1 MENEMNNTA
10 KSKLHGIENL
20 PEEATQKGADSEQQ
34 VNRAMERYSNPMMP
48 VLFNRKERALVQDQ
62 LVAELAQ
69 GFEHRRKA
77 IGMALETRLHSIREA
92 CNHVLVT
99 GKTHLRQ
106 QRLEYFGQVLRQVEQ
121 RMSELADDFLRE
133 TDGRFE
139 KLDQFKSE
147 EIRKR
152 ERKRLEKSVDDFLG
166 TLDRL
171 MGEFSNIINEHID
184 HNRSQ
189 V

>member
-1 MENEMNNTA
+1 MTDQVKKNLNE
-10 KSKLHGIENL
+10 IDDL
-20 PEEATQKGADSEQQ
+20 PAEATRRGEDSEQQ
-34 VNRAMERYSNPMMP
+34 VVSAMKRYSNPAMP
-48 VLFNRKERALVQDQ
+48 VFFNRKERKLVQDE

-77 IGMALETRLHSIREA
+77 VGMALETRLHSIREA

-106 QRLEYFGQVLRQVEQ
+106 QRLEYFGDVLRQVEK
-121 RMSELADDFLRE
+121 RMSELADDFLQ
-133 TDGRFE
+133 DADKRFE
-139 KLDQFKSE
+139 RLEQYKSE

-152 ERKRLEKSVDDFLG
+152 EKKRLEKSIDDFLS

-171 MGEFSNIINEHID
+171 MDEFSNIINEHID
-184 HNRSQ
+184 HNRST

>member
-1 MENEMNNTA
+1 MTTQTDTNQHE
-10 KSKLHGIENL
+10 IDNL
-20 PEEATQKGADSEQQ
+20 PAEATRRGEDSEQQ
-34 VNRAMERYSNPMMP
+34 VTNAMKRHNQP
-48 VLFNRKERALVQDQ
+48 VFPLFFNRKERNLVQDE
-62 LVAELAQ
+62 LVAELTQ

-106 QRLEYFGQVLRQVEQ
+106 QRLEYFGDVLRQVEK
-121 RMSELADDFLRE
+121 RMSKLADDFL
-133 TDGRFE
+133 TDADQRFE
-139 KLDQFKSE
+139 RLEQYKSD

-152 ERKRLEKSVDDFLG
+152 EKQRLEKSIDNFLN

-171 MGEFSNIINEHID
+171 MDEFSNIINEHID
-184 HNRSQ
+184 HNRSE

>member
-1 MENEMNNTA
+1 MTEAM
-10 KSKLHGIENL
+10 KDNL
-20 PEEATQKGADSEQQ
+20 LEIDELPAEASRRGEDSEQN
-34 VNRAMERYSNPMMP
+34 VESAMERYSNPAMP
-48 VLFNRKERALVQDQ
+48 VFFNRKERRLVQDE

-77 IGMALETRLHSIREA
+77 LGMALETRLHSIREA

-106 QRLEYFGQVLRQVEQ
+106 QRLEYFGDVLRQVEK
-121 RMSELADDFLRE
+121 RMSILADDFLL
-133 TDGRFE
+133 DADKRFE
-139 KLDQFKSE
+139 KLEQYKSE

-152 ERKRLEKSVDDFLG
+152 ERIRLEKSVDDFLS
-166 TLDRL
+166 TLDSL
-171 MGEFSNIINEHID
+171 MDEFSNIINEHID
-184 HNRSQ
+184 HNRNT